1 MSAWAIGIDTGGTFT
16 DVAAL
21 EAGTG
26 RVVITKVPSVPAD
39 PSRAV
44 MHGLLKLAEQ
54 ISPFELGDVR
64 FFAHGTTVA
73 TNALLEMK
81 GARAGL
87 VITEGFNAVYE
98 LRGGTRPSGSDL
110 IDLFFQKPTLL
121 VPQRHT
127 RYVRERVRADGS
139 VATPLDEA
147 SVREAARYYR
157 EQRVAAVAVCLLFS
171 FMNPR
176 HEQRVAEIFKEE
188 YPECRV
194 SLSSVVLP
202 VIREYQRL
210 STTVLDAYVGP
221 VVQTYLLA
229 LNDNLNRHGL
239 TSPQKYVMQSN
250 GGLMR
255 IEAGS
260 NYPNQTLLSGP
271 AAGVVFGASVGEQV
285 NQRNVVTFDMGG
297 TSTDISVLSAGSY
310 HETREG
316 RVSGQDIATPMI
328 EIRTLGAGG
337 STQAWIGPDGLLK
350 VGPQSAGADP
360 GPACYG
366 RGGTIPTVTDANMV
380 LGYLRPEAF
389 IGGQMKI
396 DVELSRRAITDHIA
410 KPLGLT
416 LEQAAL
422 GIHRV
427 VNVTM
432 EVGLRLSLVERGL
445 DPRQFA
451 LVSFGGA
458 GPVHAAKLATDVGIK
473 QVVAPAYP
481 GISCAM
487 GLLQTDVKHYY
498 IQSRLAPIA
507 QFPVGEMETILWGLE
522 QRARDEA
529 ALEQLDLSA
538 LRLHRQIDLRYPYQG
553 YELTVPAPDGAVT
566 ADTLTGIRREFD
578 RLHQQMYGVS
588 APSEVPEVVNLR
600 VVSVIPVPHLSLP
613 QLEPGGPSASAA
625 QTGARPVLFEG
636 AAGFRDTPVY
646 QRSLLRAHNRIQG
659 PAIVEQMDSTVVVPP
674 GQLAWV
680 DHHGNIIIETGGQV
694 PS

>member
-1 MSAWAIGIDTGGTFT
+1 MGSWAIGIDTGGTFT

-21 EAGTG
+21 EAETG
-26 RVVITKVPSVPAD
+26 RVVITKVPSVPSD

-44 MHGLLKLAEQ
+44 MNGLAKLAEQ
-54 ISPFELGDVR
+54 LDPFTLGDVR

-87 VITEGFNAVYE
+87 IITEGFNAVYE

-121 VPQRHT
+121 VPQRNT
-127 RYVRERVRADGS
+127 RYAGERIRSDGS
-139 VATPLDEA
+139 VHRPLDEESA
-147 SVREAARYYR
+147 RAAARYFKG
-157 EQRVAAVAVCLLFS
+157 EGVAAVAVCLMFS
-171 FMNPR
+171 FMNPT
-176 HEQRVAEIFKEE
+176 HEQRIAEIFKEE

-221 VVQTYLLA
+221 VVQTYLVR
-229 LNDNLNRHGL
+229 LNERLTQQGL

-271 AAGVVFGASVGEQV
+271 AAGVVFGAAIGEQV
-285 NQRNVVTFDMGG
+285 GQHNVVTFDMGG
-297 TSTDISVLSAGSY
+297 TSTDISVLSAGVY
-310 HETREG
+310 NETREG

-350 VGPQSAGADP
+350 VGPHSAGADP
-360 GPACYG
+360 GPACYD
-366 RGGTIPTVTDANMV
+366 RGGVIPTVTDANMV

-389 IGGQMKI
+389 IGGQMRI
-396 DVELSRRAITDHIA
+396 DVDLARKAITDHIA

-416 LEQAAL
+416 LEEAAL

-451 LVSFGGA
+451 LVAFGGA
-458 GPVHAAKLATDVGIK
+458 GPVHAARVAGDVGITK
-473 QVVAPAYP
+473 VIAPAYP

-498 IQSRLAPIA
+498 IQSRLAPITR
-507 QFPVGEMETILWGLE
+507 FPVDELETIFAHLE
-522 QRARDEA
+522 QRARDEVV
-529 ALEQLDLSA
+529 LEHLDLASVQ
-538 LRLHRQIDLRYPYQG
+538 LHRHLDLRYPYHG
-553 YELTVPAPDGAVT
+553 YELSVP
-566 ADTLTGIRREFD
+566 I
-578 RLHQQMYGVS
+578 S
-588 APSEVPEVVNLR
+588 S
-600 VVSVIPVPHLSLP
+600 
-613 QLEPGGPSASAA
+613 
-625 QTGARPVLFEG
+625 
-636 AAGFRDTPVY
+636 
-646 QRSLLRAHNRIQG
+646 
-659 PAIVEQMDSTVVVPP
+659 
-674 GQLAWV
+674 
-680 DHHGNIIIETGGQV
+680 
-694 PS
+694 